1 MFLYNT
7 KKVEK
12 MAKPSSKID
21 ELTKNLEQLQSVFSE
36 LQSKLAASEASQT
49 EFGSDVAK
57 HVEAITAKYQLE
69 TALKSAITDVQGKLF
84 SVRDALDLAIDE
96 YEKSEAKA
104 RLQTHQSKLAELS
117 QAFNEKQ
124 SALAK
129 TLMELYAASN
139 AYSNDHIIV
148 YGSDKTVL
156 SSAPDPRALLFAQA
170 DGSVVYFNSLSHS
183 ATPAKF
189 RAILEGASV

>member
-1 MFLYNT
+1 
-7 KKVEK
+7 